1 MSAGG
6 AAVHLVRRF
15 VGSLRPGGPSRRRVS
30 WVAGILDE
38 AEFELWRR
46 LSGPDRRHS
55 VAVAREVADRLGE
68 DAERWVV
75 AAALLHDV
83 GKLDAGLRT
92 VGRVVATLSGLVAG
106 RDTARLWSE
115 GRGFTRRV
123 GLYLRHPELGGD
135 RLEMIGSDP
144 LVIAWARE
152 HHLPPERWTVD
163 RRIGEVLAAADDD

>member
-1 MSAGG
+1 MST
-6 AAVHLVRRF
+6 AAAWHLVRRF
-15 VGSLRPGGPSRRRVS
+15 AGSLRPGGPSRRDRE
-30 WVAGILDE
+30 WVARTLGE
-38 AEFELWRR
+38 AEYALWRR

-55 VAVAREVADRLGE
+55 VAVARGVVARLGE
-68 DAERWVV
+68 QADRPVV

-92 VGRVVATLSGLVAG
+92 PGRVIATLSGLVAG

-135 RLEMIGSDP
+135 RLEMIGSHP
-144 LVIAWARE
+144 LVVAWARE
-152 HHLPPERWTVD
+152 HHLPPERWSVD
-163 RRIGEVLAAADDD
+163 PEIGAVLAAVDDD